1 MSDLNSRERVEWPA
15 RAVVTAGMP
24 YGNKPLHF
32 GHIGGVF
39 VPADAFAR
47 FLRDRIGTE
56 NVRFVSG
63 TDCFGSPINEG
74 YRKLK
79 EAGEFEGSIADYV
92 LANHERQKAT
102 LEAFQVSLDIYEGSG
117 IGHAGDVHQMISDQ
131 FIERLHESG
140 HLKLDSTLQFYD
152 AEAGTFLNG
161 RQVQGHCPV
170 QGCKSEH
177 AYADECDLG
186 HQYAPVDLIAPVS
199 TLTGTVPEMRPVE
212 NWYFDLPGFEDF
224 LKGYVRELEADDEVR
239 PVVTKAIAEFLAP
252 PVIFVKNEHLEEYE
266 AMAAELPPH
275 EFRPAEGNKQSF
287 EIEFASIGERDAARD
302 ALAAAGLR
310 FRTSKTLVPFRI
322 TGNIDWGVPVPEVDG
337 VSDVTCWCWP
347 ESLWAPISYTRTVLA
362 RDAKAA
368 GVTEGV
374 AAQDAALMGE
384 PAADSTQV
392 PAPTYQ
398 HSSLDWRDWW
408 CSDDAQIYQFIGQD
422 NIYFYCIAQT
432 AMWEALGWD
441 LTQSTVSACYHLL
454 YMGKKASSSSQTPP
468 PPADDLLN
476 HYTCEQMRAHW
487 LSLGLSEKPV
497 SFSPKAYD
505 TRVTGK
511 DKDGNE
517 VRACDDKR
525 VIDPALKE
533 SALLT
538 GVFNRL
544 ARSCFYGVAVKEGD
558 ESPYRNGCIPAG
570 AASDTVVEAAQQ
582 AALAFEQAMYKFETH
597 RALAVCDDYLR
608 AANKRWS
615 DASKAANKL
624 EGEPANAA
632 MTQAL
637 VDAFTELRVATV
649 LMHGIVPAGCELI
662 CEYFDVDPVAFF
674 SWDNIFASTDEF
686 VESLGEKP
694 GEHRVKPLPPRF
706 DFFSK
711 HESQY

>member
-1 MSDLNSRERVEWPA
+1 
-15 RAVVTAGMP
+15 
-24 YGNKPLHF
+24 
-32 GHIGGVF
+32 
-39 VPADAFAR
+39 
-47 FLRDRIGTE
+47 
-56 NVRFVSG
+56 
-63 TDCFGSPINEG
+63 
-74 YRKLK
+74 
-79 EAGEFEGSIADYV
+79 
-92 LANHERQKAT
+92 
-102 LEAFQVSLDIYEGSG
+102 
-117 IGHAGDVHQMISDQ
+117 
-131 FIERLHESG
+131 
-140 HLKLDSTLQFYD
+140 
-152 AEAGTFLNG
+152 
-161 RQVQGHCPV
+161 
-170 QGCKSEH
+170 
-177 AYADECDLG
+177 
-186 HQYAPVDLIAPVS
+186 
-199 TLTGTVPEMRPVE
+199 
-212 NWYFDLPGFEDF
+212 
-224 LKGYVRELEADDEVR
+224 
-239 PVVTKAIAEFLAP
+239 
-252 PVIFVKNEHLEEYE
+252 
-266 AMAAELPPH
+266 
-275 EFRPAEGNKQSF
+275 
-287 EIEFASIGERDAARD
+287 
-302 ALAAAGLR
+302 
-310 FRTSKTLVPFRI
+310 
-322 TGNIDWGVPVPEVDG
+322 
-337 VSDVTCWCWP
+337 
-347 ESLWAPISYTRTVLA
+347 
-362 RDAKAA
+362 
-368 GVTEGV
+368 
-374 AAQDAALMGE
+374 MGE

-582 AALAFEQAMYKFETH
+582 ATLAFEQAMYKFETH

-649 LMHGIVPAGCELI
+649 LMHSIVPAGCELI
-662 CEYFDVDPVAFF
+662 CEYFNVDPVAFF

>member
-1 MSDLNSRERVEWPA
+1 MEEWLLPAQLYIQNKFREAFDAVEDQLPEHT
-15 RAVVTAGMP
+15 VLEP
-24 YGNKPLHF
+24 EGNKSSLTVTFPSWKERD
-32 GHIGGVF
+32 
-39 VPADAFAR
+39 DAHA
-47 FLRDRIGTE
+47 
-56 NVRFVSG
+56 
-63 TDCFGSPINEG
+63 
-74 YRKLK
+74 
-79 EAGEFEGSIADYV
+79 V
-92 LANHERQKAT
+92 LANGG
-102 LEAFQVSLDIYEGSG
+102 V
-117 IGHAGDVHQMISDQ
+117 
-131 FIERLHESG
+131 
-140 HLKLDSTLQFYD
+140 
-152 AEAGTFLNG
+152 
-161 RQVQGHCPV
+161 
-170 QGCKSEH
+170 
-177 AYADECDLG
+177 
-186 HQYAPVDLIAPVS
+186 
-199 TLTGTVPEMRPVE
+199 
-212 NWYFDLPGFEDF
+212 
-224 LKGYVRELEADDEVR
+224 
-239 PVVTKAIAEFLAP
+239 
-252 PVIFVKNEHLEEYE
+252 
-266 AMAAELPPH
+266 
-275 EFRPAEGNKQSF
+275 
-287 EIEFASIGERDAARD
+287 
-302 ALAAAGLR
+302 R
-310 FRTSKTLVPFRI
+310 FRSGKALVPFRI

-362 RDAKAA
+362 RDARAA

-384 PAADSTQV
+384 PPPIPRRSPRPPTST
-392 PAPTYQ
+392 ARSTG
-398 HSSLDWRDWW
+398 
-408 CSDDAQIYQFIGQD
+408 ATGG
-422 NIYFYCIAQT
+422 
-432 AMWEALGWD
+432 AL
-441 LTQSTVSACYHLL
+441 TTRRSI
-454 YMGKKASSSSQTPP
+454 SSSVRTTSISTASRKPP
-468 PPADDLLN
+468 CGRPWAGTLRRAPSAPAITCSTWAKGELVLADASPPADDLLN

-544 ARSCFYGVAVKEGD
+544 ARSCFYGVAIKEGD

-570 AASDTVVEAAQQ
+570 AASAAVVEAAEQ
-582 AALAFEQAMYKFETH
+582 AALAFEQAMYNFETH

-632 MTQAL
+632 MKQAL

>member
-1 MSDLNSRERVEWPA
+1 MC
-15 RAVVTAGMP
+15 
-24 YGNKPLHF
+24 
-32 GHIGGVF
+32 I
-39 VPADAFAR
+39 
-47 FLRDRIGTE
+47 RD
-56 NVRFVSG
+56 S
-63 TDCFGSPINEG
+63 
-74 YRKLK
+74 
-79 EAGEFEGSIADYV
+79 
-92 LANHERQKAT
+92 
-102 LEAFQVSLDIYEGSG
+102 
-117 IGHAGDVHQMISDQ
+117 
-131 FIERLHESG
+131 
-140 HLKLDSTLQFYD
+140 
-152 AEAGTFLNG
+152 
-161 RQVQGHCPV
+161 
-170 QGCKSEH
+170 
-177 AYADECDLG
+177 
-186 HQYAPVDLIAPVS
+186 
-199 TLTGTVPEMRPVE
+199 
-212 NWYFDLPGFEDF
+212 
-224 LKGYVRELEADDEVR
+224 
-239 PVVTKAIAEFLAP
+239 
-252 PVIFVKNEHLEEYE
+252 
-266 AMAAELPPH
+266 
-275 EFRPAEGNKQSF
+275 
-287 EIEFASIGERDAARD
+287 
-302 ALAAAGLR
+302 
-310 FRTSKTLVPFRI
+310 
-322 TGNIDWGVPVPEVDG
+322 
-337 VSDVTCWCWP
+337 
-347 ESLWAPISYTRTVLA
+347 TVLA

-544 ARSCFYGVAVKEGD
+544 ARSCFYGVAIKEGD

-624 EGEPANAA
+624 EGESASAA

>member
-1 MSDLNSRERVEWPA
+1 M
-15 RAVVTAGMP
+15 
-24 YGNKPLHF
+24 
-32 GHIGGVF
+32 
-39 VPADAFAR
+39 
-47 FLRDRIGTE
+47 
-56 NVRFVSG
+56 
-63 TDCFGSPINEG
+63 
-74 YRKLK
+74 
-79 EAGEFEGSIADYV
+79 
-92 LANHERQKAT
+92 
-102 LEAFQVSLDIYEGSG
+102 
-117 IGHAGDVHQMISDQ
+117 
-131 FIERLHESG
+131 
-140 HLKLDSTLQFYD
+140 
-152 AEAGTFLNG
+152 
-161 RQVQGHCPV
+161 
-170 QGCKSEH
+170 
-177 AYADECDLG
+177 
-186 HQYAPVDLIAPVS
+186 
-199 TLTGTVPEMRPVE
+199 
-212 NWYFDLPGFEDF
+212 
-224 LKGYVRELEADDEVR
+224 
-239 PVVTKAIAEFLAP
+239 
-252 PVIFVKNEHLEEYE
+252 
-266 AMAAELPPH
+266 
-275 EFRPAEGNKQSF
+275 
-287 EIEFASIGERDAARD
+287 
-302 ALAAAGLR
+302 
-310 FRTSKTLVPFRI
+310 
-322 TGNIDWGVPVPEVDG
+322 
-337 VSDVTCWCWP
+337 
-347 ESLWAPISYTRTVLA
+347 
-362 RDAKAA
+362 
-368 GVTEGV
+368 TEGV
-374 AAQDAALMGE
+374 AAQDAASMGE

-432 AMWEALGWD
+432 AMWEALGWN

-649 LMHGIVPAGCELI
+649 LMHGIVPTGCELI

-694 GEHRVKPLPPRF
+694 A
-706 DFFSK
+706 STA
-711 HESQY
+711 